1 MCINS
6 TQKVIQIAHI
16 SWLLNAWMSMHLNT
30 CCNTSQQ
37 FHRPPPL
44 LQGHQDPSIPA
55 VRQTEGAQ
63 EQEAGHQPGRNRVNG
78 KLETSNGFNPTS
90 RAAVRRW
97 WAASWGR
104 VWRETQSPRC
114 ITGRMGKTDKS
125 SVFHLLATGNHSFPP
140 PWRTTIKD
148 ADAKSK
154 PRVTGG
160 WCLGQ
165 CRSLCVLP
173 NKNASKSCCLED
185 LSILPFWSLPLWTRC
200 LWKNHQ
206 ASSSVPLN
214 YVFVDKAKAKHPMI
228 ATIPAGTRCGF
239 PRFMASARW
248 TIRAEC
254 TVNVG
259 WMGKCCL

>member
-1 MCINS
+1 MLH
-6 TQKVIQIAHI
+6 HI
-16 SWLLNAWMSMHLNT
+16 IT
-30 CCNTSQQ
+30 ISQT
-37 FHRPPPL
+37 RPL

-55 VRQTEGAQ
+55 VRQTERAQ

-78 KLETSNGFNPTS
+78 KLETSQWFQPPPPELQFVDDELPVEVECEGRHNLQGAWLGAWARQINPTFPP
-90 RAAVRRW
+90 A
-97 WAASWGR
+97 
-104 VWRETQSPRC
+104 
-114 ITGRMGKTDKS
+114 
-125 SVFHLLATGNHSFPP
+125 GNHSFSP

-165 CRSLCVLP
+165 CRSSCVLP
-173 NKNASKSCCLED
+173 DENAWKSCSYFNIRASLR
-185 LSILPFWSLPLWTRC
+185 SVWKIFWSHFEVYHFELAAC
-200 LWKNHQ
+200 LNHQ

-239 PRFMASARW
+239 PRFMASAWW